1 MSPNL
6 SLVKFVNLIFVDV
19 YKTCKSII
27 RACVCTVIYEDVQ

>member
-27 RACVCTVIYEDVQ
+27 RVIYEDVQ